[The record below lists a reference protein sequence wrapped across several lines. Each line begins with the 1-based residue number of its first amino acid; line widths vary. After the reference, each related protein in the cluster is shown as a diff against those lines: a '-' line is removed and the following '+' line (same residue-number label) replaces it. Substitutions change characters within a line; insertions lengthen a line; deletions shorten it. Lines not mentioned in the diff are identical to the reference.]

1 MDKSVHIRGHTRS
14 CCFLSWSEC
23 SLQFVKIP
31 TSIPL
36 ARPNKILLFVFIEL
50 ATVQTH
56 WLMFYIIGGDEKD
69 GEERKNSVPED

>member
-1 MDKSVHIRGHTRS
+1 M
-14 CCFLSWSEC
+14 
-23 SLQFVKIP
+23 KIP

-56 WLMFYIIGGDEKD
+56 WLMFYIIGRDEKD